1 MEKKIINNRF
11 NTKSLIPTKESKI
24 ILINQNKIENKS
36 SNKNTIN
43 NKIDKNINNNFIN
56 NKNDTNIS
64 NISNNNNKNKVNNIK
79 KDNDIFDDIF
89 IKYNSLFNDDILG
102 RFSVFQKINIIN
114 KLNLILF
121 NKIKKGLELQLKRKQ
136 LENTLLKIR
145 NGYKDS
151 LIKKKK
157 LYSLIQQKMLRDYN
171 FKKKLK
177 DLRKKLMDEKINMLR
192 DKNLEYIMKSYGIYN
207 ENKSYR

>member
-11 NTKSLIPTKESKI
+11 NKKSLIPTKESKI
-24 ILINQNKIENKS
+24 IFINQNKKEKQS
-36 SNKNTIN
+36 SNKNIIN
-43 NKIDKNINNNFIN
+43 NSIDKNIENNIINKKNNEDNNFN
-56 NKNDTNIS
+56 NKYQE
-64 NISNNNNKNKVNNIK
+64 NNIK

-89 IKYNSLFNDDILG
+89 LKYNSLFNDNILK
-102 RFSVFQKINIIN
+102 RFSIFQKINIIN

-121 NKIKKGLELQLKRKQ
+121 NKIKKELEFQLKRKQ
-136 LENTLLKIR
+136 LENQLLKIR
-145 NGYKDS
+145 NGYKDK

-177 DLRKKLMDEKINMLR
+177 DLRKKLMDEKINLLR
-192 DKNLEYIMKSYGIYN
+192 EKNLEYIMKSYGIYN
-207 ENKSYR
+207 EEKSYR

>member
-11 NTKSLIPTKESKI
+11 NKKSLIPTKESKI
-24 ILINQNKIENKS
+24 ILINQSKKELQS
-36 SNKNTIN
+36 SNKNIIN
-43 NKIDKNINNNFIN
+43 NSIDKNIENNIINKKNNEDNNIN
-56 NKNDTNIS
+56 NKYQE
-64 NISNNNNKNKVNNIK
+64 NNIK

-89 IKYNSLFNDDILG
+89 LKYNSLFNDNILK
-102 RFSVFQKINIIN
+102 RFSIFQKINIIN

-121 NKIKKGLELQLKRKQ
+121 NKIKKELELQLKRKQ
-136 LENTLLKIR
+136 LENQLLKIR
-145 NGYKDS
+145 NGYKDK

-177 DLRKKLMDEKINMLR
+177 DLRKKLMDEKINLLR
-192 DKNLEYIMKSYGIYN
+192 EKNLEYIMKSYGIYN
-207 ENKSYR
+207 EDKSYR

>member
-11 NTKSLIPTKESKI
+11 NKKSLIPTKESKI
-24 ILINQNKIENKS
+24 ILINQSKKELQS
-36 SNKNTIN
+36 SNKNIIN
-43 NKIDKNINNNFIN
+43 NWIDKNIENNIIINKKNNEDNNIN
-56 NKNDTNIS
+56 NKYQE
-64 NISNNNNKNKVNNIK
+64 NNIK

-89 IKYNSLFNDDILG
+89 LKYNSLFNDNILK
-102 RFSVFQKINIIN
+102 RFSIFQKINIIN

-121 NKIKKGLELQLKRKQ
+121 NKIKKELELQLKRKQ
-136 LENTLLKIR
+136 LENQLLKIR
-145 NGYKDS
+145 NGYKDK

-177 DLRKKLMDEKINMLR
+177 DLRKKLMDEKINLLR
-192 DKNLEYIMKSYGIYN
+192 EKNLEYIMKSYGIYN
-207 ENKSYR
+207 EDKSYR